1 MNDGTYPTLA
11 RPEPAL
17 ERAGDG
23 ECRFDRFLRQQ
34 RQALVYFLRKRLP
47 TDEDAQDAAQESMVR
62 LLGYRD
68 AQPPDNWRPL
78 LYRIAVNVAHD
89 QARRARS
96 RHAGEHVSYEET
108 FHAEASNELP
118 HDEQLIRRQ
127 MMDRLW
133 DIVRALP
140 ERTQEVYV
148 LNRIEGMS
156 YVQVAR
162 HCGIS
167 ASAVE
172 KHMSRALL
180 ALRNGLGEG
189 FPDAF

>member
-1 MNDGTYPTLA
+1 MNDGTC
-11 RPEPAL
+11 PAL
-17 ERAGDG
+17 VQVEPPHGCEEDRAS
-23 ECRFDRFLRQQ
+23 RFERFLRQQ

-47 TDEDAQDAAQESMVR
+47 TEEDAQDAAQESRVR

-68 AQPPDNWRPL
+68 AQQPDSWRPL

-96 RHAGEHVSYEET
+96 RHVGEHVPYEET
-108 FHAEASNELP
+108 FHAEISSDP
-118 HDEQLIRRQ
+118 PQDEQLMRKQ
-127 MMDRLW
+127 MIDHLW
-133 DIVRALP
+133 GVVRALP
-140 ERTQEVYV
+140 ERTQEIYL
-148 LNRIEGMS
+148 LNRLEGMS
-156 YVQVAR
+156 YGQVAR

-189 FPDAF
+189 FPDAL